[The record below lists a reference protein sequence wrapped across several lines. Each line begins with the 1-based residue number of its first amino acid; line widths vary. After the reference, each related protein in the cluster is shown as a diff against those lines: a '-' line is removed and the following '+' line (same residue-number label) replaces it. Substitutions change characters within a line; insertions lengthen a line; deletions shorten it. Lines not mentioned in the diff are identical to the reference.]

1 MKCIIAG
8 KTKLSLAE
16 PRQGM
21 SMVEIVVA
29 LAIMIIAALPI
40 LTLMNS
46 SHSDTRS
53 TMEEVMA
60 SNLASEI
67 IESFQSMPVEFIP
80 VGFDGPID
88 DSAFAAAEN
97 AGYKFPLATA
107 PLDFDINLKISQ
119 LNLDSDIPANSAA
132 DVAQKAASAAKIIR
146 IEARIEWESKGRQR
160 KLQLVT
166 AKSRL

>member
-97 AGYKFPLATA
+97 AGYNFPLASP
-107 PLDFDINLKISQ
+107 PLNFDINLKISQ
-119 LNLDSDIPANSAA
+119 LNLDSDVPANTAV

-146 IEARIEWESKGRQR
+146 IETKIEWESKGRQR